1 MARRSLTFAPIVLPA
16 EGERRYWNTVVAGL
30 MWINLTTWHFEG
42 REQKSLFSQK
52 KMYICNKGLAAFLLV
67 SLCEVVETKYS
78 ARTAKFRWKV
88 KIDILYC

>member
-16 EGERRYWNTVVAGL
+16 EGERRYWNTVVAG
-30 MWINLTTWHFEG
+30 LTTWHFEG

-78 ARTAKFRWKV
+78 ARTAKFR
-88 KIDILYC
+88 